1 MFNISENYN
10 SLPSLKISYTRRSID
25 VTRDEF
31 QRDRLRYVGALYPS
45 ITSLTFTSAVGVDED
60 NIIRNKNYF
69 SVDAM

>member
-1 MFNISENYN
+1 MFNITENCDL
-10 SLPSLKISYTRRSID
+10 LPSLKISYTRRSID

-31 QRDRLRYVGALYPS
+31 QRDRPRYVGALYPS

-60 NIIRNKNYF
+60 NITRDKNYF